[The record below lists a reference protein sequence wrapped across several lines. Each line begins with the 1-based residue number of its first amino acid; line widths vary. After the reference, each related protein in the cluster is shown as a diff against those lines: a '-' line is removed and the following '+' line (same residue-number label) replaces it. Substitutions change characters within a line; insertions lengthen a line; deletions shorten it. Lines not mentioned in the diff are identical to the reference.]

1 MVDCWGHVG
10 ARSRGTNAAQ
20 TSMRRTTSLEP
31 GDKLPICLFL
41 GRNPRCSVRCED
53 YVPQREGSCSRCS
66 RKRRVRRVVVVD
78 WSTLLAAL
86 LGVAGVVVGSYLT
99 ARLARAETYADWRRS
114 RLYDLYVQLVPVLR
128 RIQGALHQDQVQATE
143 IISLGD
149 QLRELMPHVE
159 VLCSNDARY
168 VLNQIYSLLNKAGP
182 PWWVRGEER
191 LAYKAPPRLGSQS
204 AIRQRIG
211 EVLDIMQR
219 DLGAQREFGTRP
231 RRAFRALT
239 TWRRANSRSGQDR

>member
-10 ARSRGTNAAQ
+10 ARSRGANAAQ

-41 GRNPRCSVRCED
+41 GSNPRCSVRCED
-53 YVPQREGSCSRCS
+53 YIPQREGACSRCS

-128 RIQGALHQDQVQATE
+128 RIQGASSPGSGAGDRDNKSGRPATRTHAPCG
-143 IISLGD
+143 SLVLERCPIRSQSNLQLAEQSRTTVVGSWGGTPGIQSTADAGKSVGD
-149 QLRELMPHVE
+149 QAADRR
-159 VLCSNDARY
+159 S
-168 VLNQIYSLLNKAGP
+168 AG
-182 PWWVRGEER
+182 
-191 LAYKAPPRLGSQS
+191 YY
-204 AIRQRIG
+204 
-211 EVLDIMQR
+211 
-219 DLGAQREFGTRP
+219 
-231 RRAFRALT
+231 T
-239 TWRRANSRSGQDR
+239 T